1 MFLHF
6 EQEHFFQAFMW
17 LTISSP
23 LIFFKNSFIST
34 ERLKNIFAYLQLI
47 NFVVWTNA
55 NGQLR
60 YIITLEHFMTES
72 TLEMSLGSSHVK
84 LSLSSRHEW
93 CHNGNFELE
102 NKVLSKWENFVKE
115 I

>member
-1 MFLHF
+1 
-6 EQEHFFQAFMW
+6 
-17 LTISSP
+17 
-23 LIFFKNSFIST
+23 
-34 ERLKNIFAYLQLI
+34 
-47 NFVVWTNA
+47 
-55 NGQLR
+55 
-60 YIITLEHFMTES
+60 MTES
-72 TLEMSLGSSHVK
+72 TLEKSLGSSHVK